1 MKPVMI
7 AIAARGAVVL
17 SLGLFLIAA
26 AVVGVSPARAF
37 DIQRV
42 ISPGGIEAWL
52 VEDRT
57 LPIVSAR
64 FMFPGGAATDPAG
77 KEGLANLVSGLLDEG
92 AGELDSEAF
101 QRRLADQSISLSFSA
116 SLDGFSGNL
125 KTLSRNRDEAFDLLR
140 LAVTQPRFDARA
152 VERIRAQVLA
162 GLAARVNDPNR
173 IAQQTFREAVF
184 GDHPYSR
191 PVSGTAESVAAITET
206 DLRTFVARRLARSAL
221 IIGVVGD
228 ISAAE
233 LGPLLDATFGD
244 LPERAEAFTIPRAE
258 PDAAGEVIVVERDN
272 PQSRVVFGHRGIYRD
287 DPDYYAA
294 TVLNHVLGGGSFT
307 SRLYDEVR
315 EKRGL
320 AYSVYSYLWPLQNG
334 AMWMGGVGT
343 ENAAVGQSID
353 LIRGQWANAREF
365 AISQDELDRSKANL
379 IGSFGLRFDNSSR
392 IAATLVA
399 VQFRDL
405 GIDFLN
411 RRNDLIAAVT
421 LEDVKRVAAELLD
434 PAGLTVVVVGKPDG
448 VTATQ
453 TISEGG

>member
-1 MKPVMI
+1 MKPAMI
-7 AIAARGAVVL
+7 ANAARGAVAL

-152 VERIRAQVLA
+152 VARIRAQVLA

-173 IAQQTFREAVF
+173 IAQQT
-184 GDHPYSR
+184 
-191 PVSGTAESVAAITET
+191 
-206 DLRTFVARRLARSAL
+206 
-221 IIGVVGD
+221 
-228 ISAAE
+228 
-233 LGPLLDATFGD
+233 
-244 LPERAEAFTIPRAE
+244 
-258 PDAAGEVIVVERDN
+258 
-272 PQSRVVFGHRGIYRD
+272 
-287 DPDYYAA
+287 
-294 TVLNHVLGGGSFT
+294 
-307 SRLYDEVR
+307 
-315 EKRGL
+315 
-320 AYSVYSYLWPLQNG
+320 
-334 AMWMGGVGT
+334 
-343 ENAAVGQSID
+343 
-353 LIRGQWANAREF
+353 
-365 AISQDELDRSKANL
+365 
-379 IGSFGLRFDNSSR
+379 
-392 IAATLVA
+392 
-399 VQFRDL
+399 
-405 GIDFLN
+405 
-411 RRNDLIAAVT
+411 
-421 LEDVKRVAAELLD
+421 
-434 PAGLTVVVVGKPDG
+434 
-448 VTATQ
+448 
-453 TISEGG
+453 